1 MVTRHSPL
9 ATRLRRAKPR
19 GHFPTP
25 HNRLHR
31 RTLPCLPRAPNS
43 FSKWWPVFRRVGL
56 RLHNQPHPR
65 PARQS
70 QHKPL
75 QLQPLP
81 HLRHQRTLLK
91 HPLHPHNP
99 PVILSGARLLRSGRV
114 YGAKDLTLITPPRSP
129 TKPNPPPPNPLRPLP
144 QPLNPTTR
152 RRHAHPRVQTGTPLG
167 SISATP
173 ATSPQTAISFRI
185 NTYTTPTSVDSKPL
199 TSTLSPLSATLTK
212 NPEGGRN
219 HRRWREAPL
228 LSRRTCN
235 AHYT

>member
-9 ATRLRRAKPR
+9 PTHLRRAKPR

-31 RTLPCLPRAPNS
+31 RTLPRLPRAPNS
-43 FSKWWPVFRRVGL
+43 FSKWWPVFRRVGA
-56 RLHNQPHPR
+56 RFHNQPQPR

-91 HPLHPHNP
+91 HPLHP
-99 PVILSGARLLRSGRV
+99 L
-114 YGAKDLTLITPPRSP
+114 TPPRSP

-199 TSTLSPLSATLTK
+199 TETLNPLDATLTK
-212 NPEGGRN
+212 KQEGGSSALALFFALPQQRV
-219 HRRWREAPL
+219 EEPAF
-228 LSRRTCN
+228 SN
-235 AHYT
+235 ATALFPKTRV

>member
-43 FSKWWPVFRRVGL
+43 FSKWWPVFRRVGA
-56 RLHNQPHPR
+56 RLHNQPQPR

-81 HLRHQRTLLK
+81 HLRHKRTLLK
-91 HPLHPHNP
+91 HPLHPHTP
-99 PVILSGARLLRSGRV
+99 PVILSV
-114 YGAKDLTLITPPRSP
+114 AKDLTLITPPRSP
-129 TKPNPPPPNPLRPLP
+129 TKPNPPPLNPLRPLP

-152 RRHAHPRVQTGTPLG
+152 RRHAHPRVQTGTPL
-167 SISATP
+167 AP
-173 ATSPQTAISFRI
+173 FRRHPPHPPRQPSP
-185 NTYTTPTSVDSKPL
+185 L
-199 TSTLSPLSATLTK
+199 ESTLTQGPQVLIL
-212 NPEGGRN
+212 N
-219 HRRWREAPL
+219 
-228 LSRRTCN
+228 
-235 AHYT
+235 

>member
-25 HNRLHR
+25 HNRLRR

-43 FSKWWPVFRRVGL
+43 FSKWWPVFRRVGA
-56 RLHNQPHPR
+56 RLHNQPQPR

-81 HLRHQRTLLK
+81 HLRHQRTLHK
-91 HPLHPHNP
+91 HPLHPLNP
-99 PVILSGARLLRSGRV
+99 PVILSV
-114 YGAKDLTLITPPRSP
+114 AKDLTLITPPHPP
-129 TKPNPPPPNPLRPLP
+129 TKPNPLPPNPLCPLP

-152 RRHAHPRVQTGTPLG
+152 RGHAHPRVQTGTPLG

-199 TSTLSPLSATLTK
+199 TETLNPLDATLTK
-212 NPEGGRN
+212 NPEGCRN

-228 LSRRTCN
+228 LSRRT
-235 AHYT
+235 

>member
-9 ATRLRRAKPR
+9 TTR
-19 GHFPTP
+19 HFPMP

-31 RTLPCLPRAPNS
+31 RTLPCLPPAPNS
-43 FSKWWPVFRRVGL
+43 FSKWWPVFRPVGL

-81 HLRHQRTLLK
+81 HLRDQRTLLK
-91 HPLHPHNP
+91 HPLHP
-99 PVILSGARLLRSGRV
+99 
-114 YGAKDLTLITPPRSP
+114 LTLIPPPRSP
-129 TKPNPPPPNPLRPLP
+129 TKPNPLSPNPLCPLP

-185 NTYTTPTSVDSKPL
+185 NTYTAPTSVDSKSLTATLNPL
-199 TSTLSPLSATLTK
+199 DATLTK
-212 NPEGGRN
+212 NPEG
-219 HRRWREAPL
+219 
-228 LSRRTCN
+228 C
-235 AHYT
+235 

>member
-9 ATRLRRAKPR
+9 TTR
-19 GHFPTP
+19 HFPTP

-56 RLHNQPHPR
+56 RLHNQPQPS

-81 HLRHQRTLLK
+81 LLRHQRTLLK
-91 HPLHPHNP
+91 HPLHTLTPR
-99 PVILSGARLLRSGRV
+99 VILSV
-114 YGAKDLTLITPPRSP
+114 AKVLTLITPPRSP
-129 TKPNPPPPNPLRPLP
+129 TKLNPPPPNPLRPLP
-144 QPLNPTTR
+144 HPLNPTTR

-185 NTYTTPTSVDSKPL
+185 NTYTPPKSVDSKPL
-199 TSTLSPLSATLTK
+199 TETLNPLDATLTK

-219 HRRWREAPL
+219 HRR
-228 LSRRTCN
+228 
-235 AHYT
+235 

>member
-43 FSKWWPVFRRVGL
+43 FSKWWPVFRRVGA
-56 RLHNQPHPR
+56 RLHSQPQPR

-81 HLRHQRTLLK
+81 HLRHQPTPHK
-91 HPLHPHNP
+91 HPLPNPHPLP
-99 PVILSGARLLRSGRV
+99 PLVIMGV
-114 YGAKDLTLITPPRSP
+114 AKDLLPSSQPHSLG
-129 TKPNPPPPNPLRPLP
+129 PLR
-144 QPLNPTTR
+144 QPLNATTHCRPPPRPQNSSCYWTPELFTPTTT
-152 RRHAHPRVQTGTPLG
+152 AA
-167 SISATP
+167 SA
-173 ATSPQTAISFRI
+173 
-185 NTYTTPTSVDSKPL
+185 
-199 TSTLSPLSATLTK
+199 
-212 NPEGGRN
+212 
-219 HRRWREAPL
+219 
-228 LSRRTCN
+228 
-235 AHYT
+235 